1 MMMMMMMM
9 KAQGIPSVPKRPS
22 RSQGFLHWFGVW
34 PKSPP
39 CVIQCR
45 DLEVEKKLI
54 KSIPRK
60 CRESSALLRVE
71 DTSENLALLMF
82 NSWRMPFLT
91 MLDLYIYIEIKK
103 NIYYIYIYIH
113 LNFTSSIAAVERFR
127 WDFAGKL
134 RELPREMYIA
144 WNMNL
149 PIRGLSHSTR
159 VGVSSHQ
166 LDVGNGYKPSP
177 RCWSEGNWLW

>member
-1 MMMMMMMM
+1 MMMMMM

-82 NSWRMPFLT
+82 NSWENAIFDNARF
-91 MLDLYIYIEIKK
+91 
-103 NIYYIYIYIH
+103 IYIYIDIYRH
-113 LNFTSSIAAVERFR
+113 LYTSQLYLWHRGR
-127 WDFAGKL
+127 WTIQVGLCRKL

-177 RCWSEGNWLW
+177 RCWSAGNWLW